1 VPKFLR
7 WALIVVLLVL
17 VTLFALANYQ
27 PVEIRF
33 DPLDTGPAALR
44 VPFFI
49 AAFAFLLI
57 GVVIGGAAAWLRQ
70 AKWRRRARERG
81 RTADGLS
88 RELSELRAERAVAVP
103 APVPARVGD
112 DLPRTLDPHI

>member
-1 VPKFLR
+1 MPKFLR
-7 WALIVVLLVL
+7 WALIVLLLLL

-33 DPLDTGPAALR
+33 DPLSAGPAPLR
-44 VPFFI
+44 VPLFV
-49 AAFAFLLI
+49 AAFVFLLI

-81 RTADGLS
+81 RTADGLA
-88 RELSELRAERAVAVP
+88 RELAELRAERATTVP
-103 APVPARVGD
+103 APGPDNAPRVAA
-112 DLPRTLDPHI
+112 PHI

>member
-7 WALIVVLLVL
+7 WALIVILLVL

-33 DPLDTGPAALR
+33 DPLSSGPAPLR
-44 VPFFI
+44 VPFFL
-49 AAFAFLLI
+49 AAFVFLLI

-70 AKWRRRARERG
+70 AKWRRRARARG
-81 RTADGLS
+81 RTADDLA
-88 RELSELRAERAVAVP
+88 RELSELRAERAT
-103 APVPARVGD
+103 PVPARVGD
-112 DLPRTLDPHI
+112 DLPRTVDPHI